1 MSASNALREVVVVN
15 LPIRFPNDADVIAE
29 DAARFRALSD
39 EERMR
44 SLRDLIATGAFL
56 LRIGGR
62 EAAMRELADEETR
75 KSHAAIREFIA
86 RHAG

>member
-1 MSASNALREVVVVN
+1 MN

-29 DAARFRALSD
+29 DATRFRALSD

-44 SLRDLIATGAFL
+44 SHRDLIGTGAFL

-62 EAAMRELADEETR
+62 EAAMRELAGEEAR
-75 KSHAAIREFIA
+75 ESHAAIKGFIA
-86 RHAG
+86 RHARE

>member
-1 MSASNALREVVVVN
+1 MN

-29 DAARFRALSD
+29 DAARFRALSS

-44 SLRDLIATGAFL
+44 SLRDLIDTGAFL

-62 EAAMRELADEETR
+62 ETAMRELASEEAQE
-75 KSHAAIREFIA
+75 SHAAIKEFIA
-86 RHAG
+86 RHVR